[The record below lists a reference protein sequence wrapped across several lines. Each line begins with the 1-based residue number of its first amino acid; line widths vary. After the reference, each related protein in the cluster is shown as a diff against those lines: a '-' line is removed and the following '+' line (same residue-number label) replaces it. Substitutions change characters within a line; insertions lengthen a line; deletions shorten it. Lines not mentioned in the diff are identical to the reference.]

1 MARRRERS
9 RGAVRLTSAGGS
21 DRAERRVLQERV
33 TRLGRAMDRTE
44 AELEKARGR
53 IAKLSAALLG
63 GVPGFRTVQSP
74 EQVLPFRDAARR
86 YLLEAAQLFTG
97 NPRGLARALGVSY
110 FALRRL
116 LARYDVPF
124 PAARARR

>member
-1 MARRRERS
+1 MAPRPERA
-9 RGAVRLTSAGGS
+9 RAGRATPSQDG
-21 DRAERRVLQERV
+21 DPAERRELQDRV
-33 TRLGRAMDRTE
+33 ARLGRTMDRTE

-53 IAKLSAALLG
+53 IAKLSAELLG
-63 GVPGFRTVQSP
+63 GVPGFRGLQSP
-74 EQVLPFRDAARR
+74 EQVLPFREAARR
-86 YLLEAAQLFTG
+86 YLLDAAQLFTG
-97 NPRGLARALGVSY
+97 DPRGLSRALGVSY

>member
-1 MARRRERS
+1 MARRRERT
-9 RGAVRLTSAGGS
+9 RDRLASLVGG

-33 TRLGRAMDRTE
+33 ARLGRAMDRTE
-44 AELEKARGR
+44 AELAKARGR
-53 IAKLSAALLG
+53 ISTLSAELLG
-63 GVPGFRTVQSP
+63 GVQGFRALQSP
-74 EQVLPFRDAARR
+74 EQVLPFREAARR
-86 YLLEAAQLFTG
+86 YLVDAAQLFAG
-97 NPRGLARALGVSY
+97 DPRGLARALGVSY